1 MHSLG
6 HADSS
11 CWSVV
16 RGTASATKAG
26 QVSPR
31 RSIVP
36 HLASP
41 QGNSMH
47 ALVRSLAATIIAFGT
62 AGCTSVSYYAQSLEG
77 HAKIMTARQDVA
89 QLIEAPSTSEALR
102 AQMVEA
108 SAIRKFAVDQLAL
121 PDNKSYRSYVDV
133 GEEAVTWAVFA
144 APEFSLAPQT
154 WCFPVYGCVPYRG
167 YFSKKSAA
175 EFAQDLQKQGLD
187 VYVTGIT
194 AYSTLGWSSDPLLS
208 TMLVQG
214 DTYLAEV
221 VFHELAHQRVY
232 ISGDSEFNEAFAV
245 AVETT
250 GVRRWLRAAGDTSG
264 SRRYEAERNRRAEF
278 GALVSQTRGELAKV
292 YGGSGNADWKRAAK
306 AAAIERLRTRYR
318 RIRDR
323 SWGGYGGY
331 DAWFD
336 APINNAKL
344 AAVAVYGD
352 QVTAF
357 LRLFDL
363 CSGDYPQFYAAVQ
376 QLGKLDKRNRT
387 DALRAADRCYAA
399 DQS

>member
-1 MHSLG
+1 
-6 HADSS
+6 
-11 CWSVV
+11 
-16 RGTASATKAG
+16 
-26 QVSPR
+26 
-31 RSIVP
+31 
-36 HLASP
+36 
-41 QGNSMH
+41 MH
-47 ALVRSLAATIIAFGT
+47 ALVWSLAATIIAFGT

-89 QLIEAPSTSEALR
+89 QLIEAPSTSQALR

-175 EFAQDLQKQGLD
+175 EFAQDLQRQGLD

-232 ISGDSEFNEAFAV
+232 ISGDF
-245 AVETT
+245 
-250 GVRRWLRAAGDTSG
+250 
-264 SRRYEAERNRRAEF
+264 
-278 GALVSQTRGELAKV
+278 
-292 YGGSGNADWKRAAK
+292 
-306 AAAIERLRTRYR
+306 
-318 RIRDR
+318 RI
-323 SWGGYGGY
+323 
-331 DAWFD
+331 
-336 APINNAKL
+336 
-344 AAVAVYGD
+344 
-352 QVTAF
+352 
-357 LRLFDL
+357 
-363 CSGDYPQFYAAVQ
+363 
-376 QLGKLDKRNRT
+376 
-387 DALRAADRCYAA
+387 
-399 DQS
+399 

>member
-1 MHSLG
+1 
-6 HADSS
+6 
-11 CWSVV
+11 
-16 RGTASATKAG
+16 
-26 QVSPR
+26 
-31 RSIVP
+31 
-36 HLASP
+36 
-41 QGNSMH
+41 MH
-47 ALVRSLAATIIAFGT
+47 ALVRSLAAIIIAFGT

-175 EFAQDLQKQGLD
+175 EFAQDLQNQGLD

-232 ISGDSEFNEAFAV
+232 ISGDSDFNEAFAV

-250 GVRRWLRAAGDTSG
+250 GVRRWLRAVGDTSG
-264 SRRYEAERNRRAEF
+264 LRGYEAERSRRTEF
-278 GALVSQTRGELAKV
+278 GALVSQTRGELATV
-292 YGGSGNADWKRAAK
+292 YRGSGNADWKRAAK

-318 RIRDR
+318 RTRDSR
-323 SWGGYGGY
+323 WGGYDGY

-376 QLGKLDKRNRT
+376 QLGKLDERSRT
-387 DALRAADRCYAA
+387 DALRAADSCYAA